1 MRTLV
6 DMSEAQIDA
15 LDLIAKRERRS
26 RAALIRTAVDDYLA
40 RHRRHEVEDGFG
52 LWGERKVDGL
62 DYQEKV
68 RREW

>member
-15 LDLIAKRERRS
+15 LDLIARREQRS
-26 RAALIRTAVDDYLA
+26 RAALIRTAVDDYLE
-40 RHRRHEVEDGFG
+40 RHHRREVDDGFG
-52 LWGERKVDGL
+52 LWGNGKVDGL

-68 RREW
+68 RGEW